1 MVNSMFNFPMNFVL
15 ASYAC
20 IAKLKSATGGTSN
33 VPATTP
39 APVPPPPP
47 PQQQQPAPPRS
58 STTGKTTA
66 PTRTNNPPPQ
76 QQQQQQPSRGNGN
89 FFPSNNRANH
99 WNDNQQQDQFSGRRP
114 GANLVGVPD
123 EQQVFVGSLPLEFSR
138 EDLID
143 CFKQFGNV
151 IDAKIRT
158 PPYDN
163 KKVRPFNSI
172 HSAFSLCS

>member
-1 MVNSMFNFPMNFVL
+1 MFNFPMNFVL
-15 ASYAC
+15 ASYAG

-76 QQQQQQPSRGNGN
+76 LQRQQQPSRGNGN

>member
-1 MVNSMFNFPMNFVL
+1 MFNFPMNFVL
-15 ASYAC
+15 ASYAG

-66 PTRTNNPPPQ
+66 PTRTNNPPP